1 MMRKVRLKSPAKV
14 NLSLEILKKR
24 QDGYHEIRTMLQKI
38 SLYDILNFSLEKEK
52 GIFIETDH
60 PSLPIGRDNLVYKA
74 AESILKRIK
83 YNGGVRIRIEK
94 RIPIGSG
101 LGGGSS
107 NAASTLKALNK
118 IFKLGMSDKALMKI
132 GREIGADVPFF
143 LFDGSA
149 IGFGIGD
156 KLKGIEIPHLW
167 YILIYPNFEVST
179 RWAYKNFLLTKNQ
192 FHLKLH
198 TFLKYI
204 YNIPSILRND
214 LEGVVSKEYP
224 EIEIMKRALLDV
236 GALGSSM
243 TGSGPTVFGIFDS
256 KRDIKKALEKLNIDF
271 KERGWTIIE
280 AHGIN

>member
-1 MMRKVRLKSPAKV
+1 MVRKVRLKSPAKV

-24 QDGYHEIRTMLQKI
+24 QDGYHEIRTVLQKI

-118 IFKLGMSDKALMKI
+118 IFKLGMSNKALMKI
-132 GREIGADVPFF
+132 GSEIGADVPFF

-198 TFLKYI
+198 TFLKNI

-214 LEGVVSKEYP
+214 LEDVVSKEYP

-243 TGSGPTVFGIFDS
+243 TGSGPTVFGIFES
-256 KRDIKKALEKLNIDF
+256 KRDVKKALEKLNIDS

>member
-24 QDGYHEIRTMLQKI
+24 QDGYHEIRTVLQKI

-118 IFKLGMSDKALMKI
+118 IFKLDMSDKALMKI
-132 GREIGADVPFF
+132 GSEIGADIPFF

-198 TFLKYI
+198 TFLKNI

-243 TGSGPTVFGIFDS
+243 TGSGPTVFGIFES
-256 KRDIKKALEKLNIDF
+256 KRDVKKALEKLNIDF